1 MRLRQG
7 LALTLLALLVTA
19 GCARNGD
26 DGDDVASATGNK
38 GSANPTATAS
48 PMNEQERAAKF
59 GECMRANGLPEFE
72 DPKVDG
78 GRVGMMVPEGTD
90 KATVDAAIAKCKE
103 FLPGGGEPPK
113 PDAAAMEQM
122 RKHAQC
128 MRENGIP
135 DFPDPSEDG
144 GIQLDIGKLGLDGP
158 DDPRLKA
165 AEEACK
171 QYMPEGPAG
180 NKRTDG

>member
-1 MRLRQG
+1 MRVRQG
-7 LALTLLALLVTA
+7 LALTLLAVLLTA
-19 GCARNGD
+19 GCAGKD
-26 DGDDVASATGNK
+26 GGGDDVASATGDK
-38 GSANPTATAS
+38 GGATPTAGAS

-59 GECMRANGLPEFE
+59 GDCMRANGLPEFK
-72 DPKVDG
+72 DPEVEE

-90 KATVDAAIAKCKE
+90 KATVDAAMAKCKE
-103 FLPGGGEPPK
+103 FLPGGGELRK

-135 DFPDPSEDG
+135 DFPDPSEEG
-144 GIQLDIGKLGLDGP
+144 GIALDLDKLGLSGP

-171 QYMPEGPAG
+171 QYMPEGPGAQKKTG
-180 NKRTDG
+180 